1 MEEVKKVSIDVSAS
15 QQSTDSSEKDVI
27 NSQTKVAEYTGSTN
41 SDDIYESLKSQQGS
55 SAAENG
61 ALDSS
66 TIVDQ
71 IIEPI
76 YAIPVKKKT
85 MSSSNLSSAGD
96 FEIEVDNRR
105 DSEVNENKITSTKW
119 FHMEAPEE
127 PLGSDVDDSQYS
139 RNIELPKEDV
149 IVHAPSN

>member
-96 FEIEVDNRR
+96 FEI
-105 DSEVNENKITSTKW
+105 
-119 FHMEAPEE
+119 
-127 PLGSDVDDSQYS
+127 
-139 RNIELPKEDV
+139 
-149 IVHAPSN
+149 